1 MLKIIM
7 LRHYMTQGNLEK
19 RYIGTTDEPILPV
32 AEKSSQ
38 CDLTEI
44 LRKDK
49 FLNPEAVFISP
60 MLRCRQTANI
70 IFRNQDVTVIP
81 DYRECDFGDFEN
93 KNFQELKENPKYL
106 AWMESNGRLPFPN
119 GESREDFLN
128 RSNTAFEMM
137 IKTSTE
143 CDYGKIAMI
152 VHGGTI
158 MSILDQYSCPHKDF
172 YDWQISNGEGFRM
185 EWNPCRGLQNI
196 CLLH

>member
-1 MLKIIM
+1 
-7 LRHYMTQGNLEK
+7 MTQGNMQK
-19 RYIGTTDEPILPV
+19 RYIGTTDEPILSGP
-32 AEKSSQ
+32 EQSKQ
-38 CDLTEI
+38 GDLIE
-44 LRKDK
+44 LLKKDK
-49 FLNPEAVFISP
+49 FLDPEAIFISP

-70 IFRNQDVTVIP
+70 IFHNQDVTVVP

-119 GESREDFLN
+119 GESREEFFN

-137 IKTSTE
+137 IKTSIK
-143 CDYGKIAMI
+143 CDYSRIAMV

-158 MSILDQYSCPHKDF
+158 MSILDQYSWPHKDF
-172 YDWQISNGEGFRM
+172 YDWQISNGEGFSM

-196 CLLH
+196 CLLQ